1 MQSTDYVR
9 NPLTKTR
16 LYHTAR
22 WVFRLYVA
30 AVIGAL
36 TYGLLWLADTADVF
50 PDGYIGTLW
59 ASLSA
64 LLVILAVV
72 FLPLLFASHGN
83 CN

>member
-1 MQSTDYVR
+1 MPALHHVR

-22 WVFRLYVA
+22 WAFRLYVI

-36 TYGLLWLADTADVF
+36 TYGLVWVADTAGVF

-72 FLPLLFASHGN
+72 CLPLLFASHAN
-83 CN
+83 